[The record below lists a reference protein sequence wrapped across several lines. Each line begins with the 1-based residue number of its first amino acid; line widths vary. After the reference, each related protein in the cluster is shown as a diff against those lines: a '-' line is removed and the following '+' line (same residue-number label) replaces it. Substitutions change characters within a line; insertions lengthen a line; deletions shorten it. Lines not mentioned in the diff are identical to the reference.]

1 MTQDK
6 PVPIREEKRGIETK
20 PRVPH
25 VGPLVPRLQREHDTY
40 AIGFTS
46 DLISPEPED
55 YYEE

>member
-1 MTQDK
+1 MSYK
-6 PVPIREEKRGIETK
+6 PTPIREEKRGIETK

-25 VGPLVPRLQREHDTY
+25 VEPLVPRLQREHDTY
-40 AIGFTS
+40 AIGFTA